1 MNLDIDSLLA
11 NGAMEGPFRYTSPRV
26 RRNRFVEA
34 VRVVLA
40 FLLTPNPWGQ
50 R

>member
-11 NGAMEGPFRYTSPRV
+11 TGAMEGPFRYTRPRV

-34 VRVVLA
+34 VRVVLGY
-40 FLLTPNPWGQ
+40 LTTPGVHL
-50 R
+50 